1 MKVLFLKMLAKSI
14 GAEYTQQNMVNYN
27 TDRKISVTLRD
38 RKSCKDT
45 AHTWAQPC
53 LKIRLSPRSRN
64 ADATASHLH
73 SQRVQ
78 GFQSWSKCRSCF

>member
-1 MKVLFLKMLAKSI
+1 MLAKSI
-14 GAEYTQQNMVNYN
+14 GEQYTQQNMVNYN
-27 TDRKISVTLRD
+27 IYRKISVTLRD

-64 ADATASHLH
+64 ADAAAPHPH
-73 SQRVQ
+73 SEQAARISVLVKMQ
-78 GFQSWSKCRSCF
+78 KLFLNLLP